1 MFGVCAICEAH
12 ALLLTKTGK
21 YVFTRYQTMLKDSSK
36 FKPNTDRYVINIL
49 WYATL
54 LSILL
59 LSAHAAS
66 GNELP
71 SHCTEDPDLAKEL
84 SQMGPVLG
92 LGSSVSHGL
101 MARSVSEVVA
111 DQLCLGNQKNG
122 HAFPLFLPASY
133 SRVIKLYYKRMK
145 PKLVLA
151 WDITY
156 HKMKI
161 LEDIND
167 KKKELE
173 VLVAALALDCE
184 SELYDCSKNGNASY
198 AMEDDYKPIVL
209 LGDIFY
215 EKLIDCN
222 QRKPHKYYT
231 LENGTTNRLRERCFE
246 EYVQLNYYLRD
257 LAAKYSNVH
266 ILPANRLFT
275 ALQKYPNSVLYD
287 EGMRQTFFRKRDLT
301 WDGWHPWTDPGSYV
315 FANLTIMQIN
325 RWIEEGRIKG
335 RSIPLVK
342 ISDKYFGPPSGL
354 IILAPEG
361 FTPVTRPHIVGPS
374 GKKIPLRFS
383 LSEEWAKHHGAFSI
397 GTSYFKARALSWG
410 HLGPKPLLVRAQSF
424 SGTTLVLSKKDQDLL
439 SSHYQQ
445 GISLK
450 GGLIIAGT
458 DIYEETVSREDAV
471 FFDQIEEDESIL
483 KKLSPPPMPS
493 DASAWT
499 Y

>member
-1 MFGVCAICEAH
+1 MSP
-12 ALLLTKTGK
+12 TKFNPTTK
-21 YVFTRYQTMLKDSSK
+21 RF
-36 FKPNTDRYVINIL
+36 VINKFL
-49 WYATL
+49 FATL
-54 LSILL
+54 FTILS
-59 LSAHAAS
+59 LSAHSAL
-66 GNELP
+66 GDELP
-71 SHCTEDPDLAKEL
+71 SHCTEDPNLAQEL

-111 DQLCLGNQKNG
+111 DQLCLGKRKNG

-151 WDITY
+151 LDITY

-161 LEDIND
+161 LEDINE

-173 VLVAALALDCE
+173 GLVAALALDCD
-184 SELYDCSKNGNASY
+184 SDLYDCSKNGNASY
-198 AMEDDYKPIVL
+198 AITDDYKPTVL

-222 QRKPHKYYT
+222 QREPQKYYT

-246 EYVQLNYYLRD
+246 EYVQLNRYLRE

-287 EGMRQTFFRKRDLT
+287 EGMRQTFFSKGDLT

-325 RWIEEGRIKG
+325 RWIEEGKIKG
-335 RSIPLVK
+335 RTIPLVK
-342 ISDKYFGPPSGL
+342 ISDKYFSPPTGL
-354 IILAPEG
+354 IILVPEG
-361 FTPVTRPHIVGPS
+361 FTPVAKPQIVGPN
-374 GKKIPLRFS
+374 GEKVPLRFS
-383 LSEEWAKHHGAFSI
+383 ISKDWAKRHGVFGF

-410 HLGPKPLLVRAQSF
+410 YLGPKPLLVRAQSF
-424 SGTTLVLSKKDQDLL
+424 SGTTLVLSKRDRDIL
-439 SSHYQQ
+439 SSHYQH

-450 GGLIIAGT
+450 GALIIAGT
-458 DIYEETVSREDAV
+458 DLYGEMVSREDTV
-471 FFDQIEEDESIL
+471 FLNQIEEDKSIL
-483 KKLSPPPMPS
+483 DKLSPPPMSS